1 MAKLTGNESF
11 IQVATG
17 EYPLSFFQVRR
28 KMPNVIFGSEV
39 TTEQVASM
47 GFEVVHPAERPVGDV
62 VAEVQPAK
70 VDGIYKQQFDV
81 RSFTNE
87 ELDLRLQQKK
97 QNLLSLVNNKLMR
110 DLQKGFAYD
119 FGGEHGVLHVQLRDS
134 DRANLTG
141 MRAMAVDFP
150 EKAQPFRTYENVIVM
165 LTSQQVVAMAQAAHS
180 GYLALLSAVWGL
192 KDQIERAATEAELPE
207 VPVAD

>member
-28 KMPNVIFGSEV
+28 KMPNVIFGNEV
-39 TTEQVASM
+39 TTEQISAM
-47 GFEVVHPAERPVGDV
+47 GFEVVHPGERPTGDV
-62 VAEVQPAK
+62 VAELQPAK
-70 VDGIYKQQFDV
+70 IDGIYKQQYEV
-81 RSFTNE
+81 RSFTAE
-87 ELDLRLQQKK
+87 ELEVRLQQKK
-97 QNLLSLVNNKLMR
+97 QNLISLVNNKLMR

-119 FGGEHGVLHVQLRDS
+119 FGGEHGVMHIQLRDS

-141 MRAMAVDFP
+141 MRAMAADFP
-150 EKAQPFRTYENVIVM
+150 EKAQPFRTYENAIVM
-165 LTSQQVVAMAQAAHS
+165 LTSQQVVAMAQAAHG
-180 GYLALLSAVWGL
+180 GYLALLSGVWGL

-207 VPVAD
+207 VPGVD

>member
-28 KMPNVIFGSEV
+28 KMPNVIFGNEV
-39 TTEQVASM
+39 TTEQIAAM
-47 GFEVVHPAERPVGDV
+47 GFEVVHPGERPTGDV
-62 VAEVQPAK
+62 VAELQPAK
-70 VDGIYKQQFDV
+70 VDGIYKQQYEV
-81 RSFTNE
+81 RSFTAE
-87 ELDLRLQQKK
+87 ELEVRLQQKK
-97 QNLLSLVNNKLMR
+97 QNLISLVNNKLMR

-119 FGGEHGVLHVQLRDS
+119 FGGEHGVMHIQLRDS
-134 DRANLTG
+134 DRANLTD
-141 MRAMAVDFP
+141 MRAMAADFP
-150 EKAQPFRTYENVIVM
+150 EKEQSFRTYENAIVM
-165 LTSQQVVAMAQAAHS
+165 LTSQQVIAMAQAVHG
-180 GYLALLSAVWGL
+180 GYLALSSAVWKL

>member
-28 KMPNVIFGSEV
+28 KMPNVIFGNEV
-39 TTEQVASM
+39 TTEQISAM
-47 GFEVVHPAERPVGDV
+47 GFEVVHPGERPTGDV
-62 VAEVQPAK
+62 VAELQPAK
-70 VDGIYKQQFDV
+70 IDGIYKQQYEV
-81 RSFTNE
+81 RSFTAE
-87 ELDLRLQQKK
+87 ELEMRLQQKK
-97 QNLLSLVNNKLMR
+97 QNLISLVNNKLMR

-119 FGGEHGVLHVQLRDS
+119 FGGEHGVMHIQLRDS

-141 MRAMAVDFP
+141 MCAMAADFP

-165 LTSQQVVAMAQAAHS
+165 LTSQQVIAMAQAAHG

>member
-17 EYPLSFFQVRR
+17 EYPLSFYQVRR
-28 KMPNVIFGSEV
+28 KMPNVIFGNEV
-39 TTEQVASM
+39 TTEQIAAM
-47 GFEVVHPAERPVGDV
+47 GFEVVHPGERTDGDV
-62 VAEVQPAK
+62 VVELQPAK
-70 VDGIYKQQFDV
+70 IDGIYKKQYEV
-81 RSFTNE
+81 RPFNAE
-87 ELDLRLQQKK
+87 ELEIRLQQKK

-119 FGGEHGVLHVQLRDS
+119 FGGEHGVMHIQLRDS

-141 MRAMAVDFP
+141 MRAMAADFP
-150 EKAQPFRTYENVIVM
+150 EQAQPFRTYENVVVM
-165 LTSQQVVAMAQAAHS
+165 LTSQQVVAMAQAAHG

>member
-17 EYPLSFFQVRR
+17 EYPLSFFKVRR
-28 KMPNVIFGSEV
+28 KMPNVIFGNEV
-39 TTEQVASM
+39 TTEQITAM
-47 GFEVVHPAERPVGDV
+47 GFEVVHPGERPTGDV
-62 VAEVQPAK
+62 VAELQPAK
-70 VDGIYKQQFDV
+70 VDGIYKQQYEV
-81 RSFTNE
+81 RSFTAE
-87 ELDLRLQQKK
+87 ELEVRLQQKK
-97 QNLLSLVNNKLMR
+97 QNLISLVNNKLMR

-119 FGGEHGVLHVQLRDS
+119 FGGEHGVMHIQLRDS

-141 MRAMAVDFP
+141 MRAMAADSP
-150 EKAQPFRTYENVIVM
+150 EKEQPFRTYENAIVM
-165 LTSQQVVAMAQAAHS
+165 LTSQQVIAMAQAAHG